1 MDITRTAAPTP
12 APTSPPPA
20 PPAPPPRP
28 PSPAEAADK
37 KAQEL
42 IDAHQ
47 QDDCVVSLPGVGGIG
62 CEKDTDG
69 VAVGRDIADIAKTN
83 PAEARLVYDKAQAKT
98 PDADERREVARGLAE
113 GLSHDEMRQLAD
125 SANGRT
131 MLEGART
138 ELKADAGNEA
148 NQAAIT
154 RIDSALKAADLK
166 KSPEFKALDPA
177 TQQRTLDQIGR
188 QQADAAAVDNTV
200 ALVKSAGFQAASPA
214 TRGELL
220 AAQER
225 HGGDTIFRE
234 GLERLAADPAF
245 KALSPGQQADAVRAF
260 GDFAKSETYQGKE
273 GSWFFNWGARSVSD
287 GDKRA
292 MLDNLRRVVTSTGFH
307 DVMPEARTAMLDAF
321 RPHATDSAF
330 TGRLAALVDSAGFIG
345 LNDVAKEKQL
355 LGLYGQDDAFAR
367 GVDALTADAAYA
379 ALGNPQQARLLGDV
393 ARLGGT
399 EGFQDLSAAEKT
411 AVLSQ
416 VRNYPD
422 PKVVSNLERLVGKD
436 WFQDYDTGDMQRAL
450 KLIAYMSYPRT
461 GVDQAIIDNTLEK
474 FLGDKAP
481 YELELESISAK
492 PGNITFGHASG
503 DTMTI
508 NEDLVAANNDKLE
521 TDTHGRKLSLDTI
534 PHEINHLINDDKVAE
549 TFDYLNE
556 EYRAWYVGESAING
570 RPPTNEEALE
580 RWAYFLDPGSGYYDS
595 AAKGALADSGEA
607 AKIFDQL
614 SQLTGLTVDASNYRQ
629 VLSDLAAD
637 PTKFKTQPGDPAV
650 VPPGNLD
657 NH

>member
-1 MDITRTAAPTP
+1 MLDTTRTVTAAP
-12 APTSPPPA
+12 PPP
-20 PPAPPPRP
+20 PPPRA
-28 PSPAEAADK
+28 PSPSEVADQ
-37 KAQEL
+37 KAQAL

-47 QDDCVVSLPGVGGIG
+47 QDDCVVSLPGVGGLG

-69 VAVGRDIADIAKTN
+69 VAVGKDIADIAKTS
-83 PAEARLVYDKAQAKT
+83 PSDARLVYDKAQAKT
-98 PDADERREVARGLAE
+98 ADADERREVARGLAE
-113 GLSHDEMRQLAD
+113 GLSHEEMRQLAD

-131 MLEGART
+131 LLDNARN
-138 ELKADAGNEA
+138 ELKADAGNDA

-154 RIDSALKAADLK
+154 RIDSAVKAADLK

-188 QQADAAAVDNTV
+188 QQADAAAVDNTI

-220 AAQER
+220 SAQEQ
-225 HGGDTIFRE
+225 HGQDAIFRE
-234 GLERLAADPAF
+234 GLEKLAADPAF
-245 KALSPGQQADAVRAF
+245 KALTPGQQADAVKAF
-260 GDFAKSETYQGKE
+260 SEFAKSETYQGKE
-273 GSWFFNWGARSVSD
+273 GSWFFNWGAKSVSD
-287 GDKRA
+287 ADKRA
-292 MLDNLRRVVTSTGFH
+292 ILGNVQQVVTSNGFH
-307 DVMPEARTAMLDAF
+307 DVHPDARNAMLDAL
-321 RPHATDSAF
+321 RPHATDAAF
-330 TGRLAALVDSAGFIG
+330 TGRLVKLVNDAGFIG

-355 LGLYGQDDAFAR
+355 LDNYSKDDTFAR

-379 ALGNPQQARLLGDV
+379 ALGNADKARLLDGMG
-393 ARLGGT
+393 RLAST
-399 EGFQDLSAAEKT
+399 EGFQDLSADEKT

-422 PKVVSNLERLVGKD
+422 PKVVDNLERLVGKD
-436 WFQDYDTGDMQRAL
+436 WFQDYDLGDTQRAA
-450 KLIAYMSYPRT
+450 KLIAYMSFPRT
-461 GVDQAIIDNTLEK
+461 GVDQTIIDNTLEK
-474 FLGDKAP
+474 FLAEDAP
-481 YELELESISAK
+481 YDLELESITAK

-508 NEDLVAANNDKLE
+508 NQDLVTADNGKLE
-521 TDTHGRKLSLDTI
+521 ADTYGRKLSLDTI

-556 EYRAWYVGESAING
+556 EYRAWYVGESAANG

-607 AKIFDQL
+607 AKIYDQL
-614 SQLTGLTVDASNYRQ
+614 SKLTGLTVDASNFRQ
-629 VLSDLAAD
+629 VLADLAAD
-637 PTKFKTQPGDPAV
+637 PSKFKTNASGPAV